1 MEWMEWMD
9 PVTMLDIGHFYRLK
23 NVQLSEYLRIFELLK
38 NKVEVSLYHDLDD
51 ICHVCHL

>member
-1 MEWMEWMD
+1 MEWMD

-23 NVQLSEYLRIFELLK
+23 NVQLSECLRIFELLK